1 MAETF
6 GEALRRWRKL
16 VGLSQPA
23 LAARIHFSQSMLSKV
38 ETGAEPASYD
48 FAKACDAA
56 LNADGKL
63 LALAVAA
70 ARAASVTGEELEA
83 WEIADALTRSSVSPT
98 ALDMMER
105 AVTGYATRYPS
116 TPPEV
121 LMVPVRQQ
129 LRRLRH
135 ALTQP
140 QTLQV
145 RRWAVQLVGVLSGI
159 AGNLWLDVDRAD
171 QAVTFF
177 ELGRLAGSEAEDS
190 DLTAWVL
197 ATHSIAPFFAGRP
210 AEAVELLD
218 EASEL
223 ARRSCGSRRRA
234 WIAALRA
241 RAHGATGN
249 RAVALSCLD
258 SAREA
263 LGTATE
269 PPHGTDFFDGP
280 RLDGIAGSTF
290 LLLRDSEPARQLL
303 TQALDH
309 RSPSDA
315 KGRALLTLDLA
326 ASRVVD
332 AEPEEA
338 ARLAG
343 QALNLARGAVVRPIV
358 ARALAIRADME
369 PWEGTTPVA
378 RLDAHLGEIAHHPA
392 REE

>member
-1 MAETF
+1 MTETF
-6 GEALRRWRKL
+6 GEALRRSRKL
-16 VGLSQPA
+16 AGLSQPA

-38 ETGAEPASYD
+38 ETGAESASYD

-63 LALAVAA
+63 LKLAAAA

-83 WEIADALTRSSVSPT
+83 WEIADALTHSSVSPT

-105 AVTGYATRYPS
+105 AVTGYATCYPS

-121 LMVPVRQQ
+121 LLVPVRQQ

-145 RRWAVQLVGVLSGI
+145 RGRTVRLVGVLSGI

-177 ELGRLAGSEAEDS
+177 ELGRLAGSEAEDG

-210 AEAVELLD
+210 AEAAELLD
-218 EASEL
+218 EANEL

-234 WIAALRA
+234 WIASLRA
-241 RAHGATGN
+241 RAYGAAGN

-263 LGTATE
+263 IATATE

-290 LLLRDSEPARQLL
+290 LLLHATEQARQLL
-303 TQALDH
+303 TQALDR
-309 RSPSDA
+309 RSATDA
-315 KGRALLTLDLA
+315 KGRALITLDLA
-326 ASRVVD
+326 AARVVD

-343 QALNLARGAVVRPIV
+343 QALDLARGAVVRPIV
-358 ARALAIRADME
+358 ARALAVRAGMQ
-369 PWEGTTPVA
+369 PWEGTTAVA
-378 RLDAHLGEIAHHPA
+378 RLDAQLGEIAYHPDP
-392 REE
+392 EE